1 VMTNT
6 IPQWV
11 RLTGRDTRTA
21 RPRLCADDVFELE
34 PGACAAC
41 SVGKSP
47 DRRKLEQLIT
57 LKHRAERG

>member
-47 DRRKLEQLIT
+47 DRRKLEQLMT
-57 LKHRAERG
+57 